1 MPRPG
6 SDSAVTISVFDRLID
21 HDPKNSQELPPT
33 RAQSIRLLKDAVR
46 RDLEW
51 LLNTRM
57 VAMPPDEKLRE
68 VNRSVYVF
76 GLPDFTAYS
85 LASPTDKSKLIR
97 QLQTAIK
104 LFEPRL
110 ARVRVVPLEFEGT
123 VSRVLR
129 FRIEGMLLMDPAP
142 EHVSFDTIL
151 QLSTGQ
157 CEVVNAG

>member
-6 SDSAVTISVFDRLID
+6 SDAAVSISVFDRLID
-21 HDPKNSQELPPT
+21 HDPKNSQEVQPT
-33 RAQSIRLLKDAVR
+33 RAQSVRILKDAVR

-57 VAMPPDEKLRE
+57 VAVPPDEKLKE
-68 VNRSVYVF
+68 VNRSVYIF

-85 LASPTDKSKLIR
+85 LASPADKTKLIR
-97 QLQTAIK
+97 QLQAAIK
-104 LFEPRL
+104 MFEPRL
-110 ARVRVVPLEFEGT
+110 ARVRIVPLEVEGV

-142 EHVSFDTIL
+142 EHISFDTIL
-151 QLSTGQ
+151 QLSTGE
-157 CEVVNAG
+157 CEVINAG